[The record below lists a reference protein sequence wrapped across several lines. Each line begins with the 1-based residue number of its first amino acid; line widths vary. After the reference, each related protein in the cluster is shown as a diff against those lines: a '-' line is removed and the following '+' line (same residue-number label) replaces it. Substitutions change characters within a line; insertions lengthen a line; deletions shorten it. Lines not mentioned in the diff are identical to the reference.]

1 MKNLIYAGTNTSTS
15 VNVGGTIPINT
26 IVKRF
31 NRCNASSEIN
41 AVGNSVIIE
50 TEKCCRPR
58 YNGIASITFAGATA
72 GNGIIS
78 VYQDGVEI
86 PLANATATITTPTT
100 QYVTVAI
107 PFSVQAKGCTT
118 TALTMVN
125 TGAIGITVINANIL
139 VFED

>member
-1 MKNLIYAGTNTSTS
+1 MKNVIYAGTNTATA
-15 VNVGGTIPINT
+15 VNVGGTIPMNT

-50 TEKCCRPR
+50 TEKCCKPR
-58 YNGIASITFAGATA
+58 YNGIASVTFAGATA

-86 PLANATATITTPTT
+86 PLANATSTITTATT
-100 QYVTVAI
+100 QYTTVTI
-107 PFSVQAKGCTT
+107 PFSIQAKGCTT
-118 TALTMVN
+118 TALTLVN
-125 TGAIGITVINANIL
+125 TGAIGITVINANML